1 MRRGLIARSRVEL
14 PDAVF
19 DARLDRLR
27 ATMRGLER
35 VRRNHHATQLTAS
48 SPRLQGEGWGE
59 DNFPQART
67 RGEALSPAAAS
78 LSPERVLD
86 ALLIYT
92 NNTRAAA
99 VSWLTGFIP
108 YWSEAMLVVPRAE
121 PPVLVVALTFRVK
134 PWIER
139 TSRVGEVIHA
149 PRIGIEAAR
158 LIASRNADAAVG
170 VIDFDGLPAGIA
182 DDLREAG
189 PRLALSDA
197 SDLFT
202 ELRARADPAE
212 IMLTARASSIAASAL
227 SRMEAHEGIGKIV
240 AAVEKEARRLGA
252 EEVYVAV
259 APDLSRDRR
268 LVRIEGE
275 PALGRRFSVRAS
287 VAYKGSWV
295 RRLVTIDRDGSAI
308 DAAEAA
314 FADAVAQLPSDR
326 VLSQF
331 SSFLVEGCC
340 GAQPLEALMGSRV
353 TVQHPPVAGAVVSV
367 QVCIEVDGQPILL
380 GAPVLVGATG
390 EATSVFP

>member
-27 ATMRGLER
+27 AAMRG
-35 VRRNHHATQLTAS
+35 
-48 SPRLQGEGWGE
+48 
-59 DNFPQART
+59 
-67 RGEALSPAAAS
+67 
-78 LSPERVLD
+78 LD

-92 NNTRAAA
+92 NNTRPAA

-108 YWSEAMLVVPRAE
+108 YWSEAMLVVPSAGL
-121 PPVLVVALTFRVK
+121 PVLVVALTFRVK

-158 LIASRNADAAVG
+158 LIANHKADAAVG

-202 ELRARADPAE
+202 GLRARADPAE

-227 SRMEAHEGIGKIV
+227 SRMEAHESIGEIV

-268 LVRIEGE
+268 LARIEGE

-295 RRLVTIDRDGSAI
+295 RRVVTVDRDGAVI

-326 VLSQF
+326 PLSQF

-340 GAQPLEALMGSRV
+340 AAQPLEALMGSRV
-353 TVQHPPVAGAVVSV
+353 AAQHPPVAGTVVSV
-367 QVCIEVDGQPILL
+367 QVCIEIDAQPILL
-380 GAPVLVGATG
+380 GAPALVGTTG